1 MRRYETALEN
11 IQNKQNK
18 NLRKNNPYS
27 SFNNTLCI
35 PQKKNC
41 ADINYK
47 YDEMKNYV
55 KTHANYFQLHIRVD
69 FPHTQLLLVVA
80 GFNPNIFT
88 DYA

>member
-55 KTHANYFQLHIRVD
+55 KTHAKTPLLHGLLSSWHD
-69 FPHTQLLLVVA
+69 LHTK
-80 GFNPNIFT
+80 
-88 DYA
+88 

>member
-35 PQKKNC
+35 PQKK
-41 ADINYK
+41 I
-47 YDEMKNYV
+47 V
-55 KTHANYFQLHIRVD
+55 QT
-69 FPHTQLLLVVA
+69 
-80 GFNPNIFT
+80 
-88 DYA
+88 